1 MSLLPIFFFVP
12 FLILHHG
19 IQQQGIEGRAEYYF
33 VMEIGA
39 AVDGGKFDFEGV
51 QLTRSG
57 KECSLSRF
65 NGKAPFRLSL
75 THETILILRGKAG
88 QAKVVMKFKVR
99 VRRENPINI
108 SKRVKRLLSSLS
120 QGRLPALK
128 PGGGPRVIAW
138 HQNCPSWRS
147 RNNSMGVASPCRRRL
162 RSFEHTRISRSI

>member
-99 VRRENPINI
+99 GTERESYQYFEKGEAIAVQFVPRPVAGVETRWWTEGN
-108 SKRVKRLLSSLS
+108 RLAPELSVMAITK
-120 QGRLPALK
+120 Q
-128 PGGGPRVIAW
+128 
-138 HQNCPSWRS
+138 
-147 RNNSMGVASPCRRRL
+147 
-162 RSFEHTRISRSI
+162 